1 VSHRKPL
8 GPAVS
13 TARFVAAS
21 DVTRVALVS
30 HSTTPRGGHVHT
42 LGLAEALHRAG
53 HPVHVVALGDPAAGL
68 YRPTNAPHTV
78 LRGPSRAGTT
88 LEQRVLSAI
97 DLLAAGLAE
106 RIGEFD
112 VLHAQDCIAARAAL
126 RARAVTGAAVR
137 VLRTAHHVD
146 DFTTPVLMD
155 CQRQAIT
162 EPDRVLVV
170 SEQWRAI
177 LRAEFGVPATVV
189 PNGVDPGRFP
199 PVPEAERVA
208 LRLRV
213 GARGP
218 LLLAVGGIEPR
229 KGSLVAFRALAELA
243 AEADA
248 AGRPRPVLAVV
259 GGHSFPDFAPY
270 RDAALAE
277 LPGLGLRAGRDVV
290 ELGTVSDAELGAWYA
305 AADVLA
311 YPSLKEGFGLVTIEA
326 MSQGLPVVASD
337 VPVFTEYLTHGESA
351 LLPAAGD
358 PVALAAALRAVLTDV
373 PLRDRLRVSGS
384 AVAARYTWATAAAR
398 HAEIYA
404 EPVPAAAV

>member
-1 VSHRKPL
+1 
-8 GPAVS
+8 
-13 TARFVAAS
+13 
-21 DVTRVALVS
+21 VALVS

-53 HPVHVVALGDPAAGL
+53 RPVHLVALGDPAAGL
-68 YRPTNAPHTV
+68 YRPTVAPHTV

-88 LEQRVLSAI
+88 LEERVLAAI

-126 RARAVTGAAVR
+126 RAREATGSSVR

-146 DFTTPVLMD
+146 DFTTPVLID
-155 CQRQAIT
+155 CQRRAIT

-170 SEQWRAI
+170 SEQWRGI
-177 LRAEFGVPATVV
+177 LREEFGVAATVV
-189 PNGVDPGRFP
+189 PNGVDARRFP
-199 PVPEAERVA
+199 PVPVAARAE
-208 LRLRV
+208 LREQV
-213 GARGP
+213 GARGA

-229 KGSLVAFRALAELA
+229 KGSVVAFRALARLA

-248 AGRPRPVLAVV
+248 GGTPRPVLAVV
-259 GGHSFPDFAPY
+259 GGHSFQDFAPY
-270 RDAALAE
+270 REAALAE
-277 LPGLGLRAGRDVV
+277 LPALGLQAGRDVV
-290 ELGTVSDAELGAWYA
+290 ELGTVTDAQLGAWYA

-337 VPVFTEYLTHGESA
+337 APVFGEYLTDGVDA

-358 PVALAAALRAVLTDV
+358 PAALAAALRAVLTDAG
-373 PLRDRLRVSGS
+373 LRERLRVAGP
-384 AVAARYTWATAAAR
+384 AVAARFTWDAAATR

-404 EPVPAAAV
+404 ELAAGTATVPV